1 MSAIFYRRTQS
12 RAFSFEPSADLRRA
26 PKLFFATFSS
36 TREYLLKT
44 FRHLLMLSYVLCLV
58 AALIMHELGHL
69 IAARTCSVAVT
80 EFGLGW
86 GRKIAGFRAG
96 GIDYKLHVL
105 PIGAYVRLDIAELQ
119 RRPLSQQALVLLA
132 GVIVN
137 LIAAAMAGANKFALV
152 NLILAATNL
161 LPIYQ
166 QDGWKCGIVMLRAL
180 LKRRNALVEWTFTI
194 SGGALSLLF
203 LVAKLRHYI

>member
-1 MSAIFYRRTQS
+1 
-12 RAFSFEPSADLRRA
+12 
-26 PKLFFATFSS
+26 
-36 TREYLLKT
+36 
-44 FRHLLMLSYVLCLV
+44 MLSYIVCLIL
-58 AALIMHELGHL
+58 ALIIHELGHL
-69 IAARTCSVAVT
+69 IAARACCVPVM

-86 GRKIAGFRAG
+86 GRKIFGFRAG
-96 GIDYKLHVL
+96 EVEYRLHAL
-105 PIGAYVRLDIAELQ
+105 PIGAYVRLDIEELQ

-137 LIAAAMAGANKFALV
+137 LLAAAMAGANKFALI

-166 QDGWKCGIVMLRAL
+166 QDGWKCGMVMLRAM

-194 SGGALSLLF
+194 SGGVLSLL
-203 LVAKLRHYI
+203 LVVVKLKHYM

>member
-1 MSAIFYRRTQS
+1 
-12 RAFSFEPSADLRRA
+12 
-26 PKLFFATFSS
+26 
-36 TREYLLKT
+36 
-44 FRHLLMLSYVLCLV
+44 MLSYILCLV
-58 AALIMHELGHL
+58 VALIIHELGHL
-69 IAARTCSVAVT
+69 IAARACCVPVM

-86 GRKIAGFRAG
+86 GRKIFGYGAG
-96 GIDYKLHVL
+96 GIEYKLHAL
-105 PIGAYVRLDIAELQ
+105 PIGAYVRLDIEELQ

-137 LIAAAMAGANKFALV
+137 LVAATMAGANRFALI

-166 QDGWKCGIVMLRAL
+166 QDGWKMGMVMLRAM

-194 SGGALSLLF
+194 SGGALSVLIII
-203 LVAKLRHYI
+203 AKLRHYI

>member
-1 MSAIFYRRTQS
+1 
-12 RAFSFEPSADLRRA
+12 
-26 PKLFFATFSS
+26 
-36 TREYLLKT
+36 
-44 FRHLLMLSYVLCLV
+44 MLAYILSLIVALV
-58 AALIMHELGHL
+58 IHELGHL
-69 IAARTCSVAVT
+69 AAARACCVPVM

-86 GRKIAGFRAG
+86 GRKLFSFRAG
-96 GIDYKLHVL
+96 EVDYRFHLL
-105 PIGAYVRLDIAELQ
+105 PFGAYVRLDIEELQ

-137 LIAAAMAGANKFALV
+137 LLAATFAGAGKFALI

-166 QDGWKCGIVMLRAL
+166 QDGWKCGMVMLRAL

-203 LVAKLRHYI
+203 FLAKLSRYI